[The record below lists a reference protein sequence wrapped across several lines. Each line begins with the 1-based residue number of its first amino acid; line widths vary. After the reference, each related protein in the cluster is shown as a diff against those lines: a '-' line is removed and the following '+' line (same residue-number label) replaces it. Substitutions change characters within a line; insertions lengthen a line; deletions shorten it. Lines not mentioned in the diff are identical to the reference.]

1 MSDEGYPPA
10 KRSRVAARTLK
21 SEERE
26 WDEWWEEVHDGLGW
40 GDGFGNDEDGEPVDE
55 DFVMFRNDILPDT
68 DTASA
73 ETRRVAE
80 QMASVIQTKAVV
92 DLELHLDLELATL
105 LVNAL
110 VQSNRS
116 VRHIL
121 VHCLPESAHEWRE
134 ANIHLHGE
142 GGQIITDASGSSMH
156 IDTIPERKLNARTL
170 LIDEIGNQALQDK
183 VTAAGGIVVVV
194 KGE

>member
-1 MSDEGYPPA
+1 MSDEGYSPA
-10 KRSRVAARTLK
+10 KRSRVAARTLR

-40 GDGFGNDEDGEPVDE
+40 GDGLGNDEDGEPVDE

-80 QMASVIQTKAVV
+80 QMASVIQTKGVV
-92 DLELHLDLELATL
+92 QTRHLDLELATL

-110 VQSNRS
+110 VQSDRS

-142 GGQIITDASGSSMH
+142 GGQIITDASG
-156 IDTIPERKLNARTL
+156 IPERKLNARTL

>member
-10 KRSRVAARTLK
+10 KRSRVASK

-55 DFVMFRNDILPDT
+55 NFVIFRNDILQPQP
-68 DTASA
+68 TASA

-80 QMASVIQTKAVV
+80 QMVSVIETKGVV
-92 DLELHLDLELATL
+92 QARHLDLELATL
-105 LVNAL
+105 LVDAL

-142 GGQIITDASGSSMH
+142 GGQIITDASGYAMD

-170 LIDEIGNQALQDK
+170 LIDETGNQALKDK
-183 VTAAGGIVVVV
+183 VAAAGGIVVVV
-194 KGE
+194 KRE